1 MNRSARL
8 TLTAFLLAS
17 CALSGTAARALEI
30 AVIGGTGRVGSRV
43 VAEALSRGHSVIG
56 TSRTPDAY
64 VIEHANFSTTFVDA
78 YQPDSLRDL
87 AARDLD
93 AIVVS
98 VSGNDFDGVDSVVYK
113 TVEGLLTNVS
123 GSETYVIVIGGASLL
138 DRGPGIP
145 RASPESG
152 QGHALTLEM
161 LRATEDVTWSYLSP
175 AGNFLD
181 SDPTGE
187 YTLGGEEMVRPDH
200 GEAQGIPYG
209 DFAAAVVD
217 ELERRTNAGKL
228 FNAQGGE

>member
-1 MNRSARL
+1 MNVSARR
-8 TLTAFLLAS
+8 TLTAFLVAS
-17 CALSGTAARALEI
+17 CALYGEAASALEI

-64 VIEHANFSTTFVDA
+64 VIEDANFSATFVDA
-78 YQPDSLRDL
+78 YQP
-87 AARDLD
+87 
-93 AIVVS
+93 
-98 VSGNDFDGVDSVVYK
+98 
-113 TVEGLLTNVS
+113 EGLLPNIAE
-123 GSETYVIVIGGASLL
+123 SETYVIVIGGASLL

-145 RASPESG
+145 RASPENG